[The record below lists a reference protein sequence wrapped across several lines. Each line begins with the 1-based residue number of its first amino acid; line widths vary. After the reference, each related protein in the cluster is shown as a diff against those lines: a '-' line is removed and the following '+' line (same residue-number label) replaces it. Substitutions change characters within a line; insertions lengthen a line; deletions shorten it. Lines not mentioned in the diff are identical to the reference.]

1 MHRLSETL
9 RAPLTEFQGA
19 EQQGLLNQLQ
29 AEGLVTA
36 ESEWVQVT
44 DSGRFR
50 LLQLWDPDSGDLKI
64 AKSA

>member
-1 MHRLSETL
+1 
-9 RAPLTEFQGA
+9 
-19 EQQGLLNQLQ
+19 LLNQLQ

>member
-1 MHRLSETL
+1 
-9 RAPLTEFQGA
+9 
-19 EQQGLLNQLQ
+19 
-29 AEGLVTA
+29 
-36 ESEWVQVT
+36 VT